1 MVVGGMCGFGF
12 EVVKW
17 MVEFGVK
24 IIVFVVCLEFLE
36 LKFLEVFELKELIGV
51 NIVLY
56 QVDVLSLVSMKVLED
71 RFVIFLSV
79 VGIVYLVMVFR
90 DELILNLIMI
100 SFREVFVFKVKGN

>member
-1 MVVGGMCGFGF
+1 MVVELFVFFLFGESRDFCEDVMEIFLFVFDWWGLKVDCIYMVVGGMCGFGF

-56 QVDVLSLVSMKVLED
+56 
-71 RFVIFLSV
+71 
-79 VGIVYLVMVFR
+79 
-90 DELILNLIMI
+90 
-100 SFREVFVFKVKGN
+100 